1 MNCLLQ
7 FETLESKPT
16 VEMTSSTLD
25 MFKSSNPGED
35 KKGRIYLFLEK
46 KEQDSFDVHGFVV
59 QDDGTLREDV
69 ESRDYL
75 RLASRSDIA
84 SVFNSITTPK
94 KAAAGRSN
102 GRKGGRPRKSPSVGD
117 PLVGKDT
124 I

>member
-1 MNCLLQ
+1 MNCVLQ
-7 FETLESKPT
+7 FDTLESKPA
-16 VEMTSSTLD
+16 VEMYAGTLD
-25 MFKSSNPGED
+25 QFKSTNLGQE
-35 KKGRIYLFLEK
+35 KKGRIYLFLERK
-46 KEQDSFDVHGFVV
+46 VHDFDVHGFVV

-94 KAAAGRSN
+94 KAQAGRNN
-102 GRKGGRPRKSPSVGD
+102 GRKGGRPKKSPSVGD